1 MRFIRIRAVA
11 KKETF
16 HILRDPFSLA
26 MAFLMPVI
34 LLVIFSYAITFDI
47 NDITAVIVDLDKS
60 SQSREFA
67 SQLKESGYFSVVAH
81 PDRYADVDAYL
92 DSGRARVAVMVPA
105 GFSKDLLTGRAAQV
119 GVIVDGSDSN
129 TATIA
134 QGYLTAIAEQFSQ
147 RIGGPRVLPL
157 VDSRAR
163 VWFNPELKSRNFI
176 VPGLI
181 ALIMSVI
188 VALLTSLT
196 IAKEWERGTMEQL
209 ISTPLETPEL
219 IIGKMVPYF
228 VIGFIDTIV
237 SVLMG
242 TLVFGVPLRGSVVV
256 LLGLSGVFLF
266 GGLSWGLLISIVA
279 RTQMLASQM
288 AILSTF
294 LPAFLLSGFMFL
306 IANMPEALQ
315 VVTYIV
321 PARYFVSILKDIF
334 LKGNPF
340 SVFAGEALL
349 LTVYGL
355 LVFAIANKKFQKKIV

>member
-1 MRFIRIRAVA
+1 M
-11 KKETF
+11 
-16 HILRDPFSLA
+16 L
-26 MAFLMPVI
+26 
-34 LLVIFSYAITFDI
+34 
-47 NDITAVIVDLDKS
+47 
-60 SQSREFA
+60 
-67 SQLKESGYFSVVAH
+67 
-81 PDRYADVDAYL
+81 
-92 DSGRARVAVMVPA
+92 
-105 GFSKDLLTGRAAQV
+105 
-119 GVIVDGSDSN
+119 
-129 TATIA
+129 
-134 QGYLTAIAEQFSQ
+134 
-147 RIGGPRVLPL
+147 
-157 VDSRAR
+157 DSRAR